1 MFESRTIVFL
11 YGMRVGWVLGFAGG
25 GGVIT
30 LFLRVVGINSV

>member
-25 GGVIT
+25 GVIT